1 MKIKKDHKR
10 KKVVSKA
17 ALAPQAAKKNQGH
30 ARTGVDFPLHRFM
43 EKMVLFTQSDL

>member
-1 MKIKKDHKR
+1 MIKKDRRR
-10 KKVVSKA
+10 KEKVVSRA
-17 ALAPQAAKKNQGH
+17 VLAPQAAKKNQGH